1 MTTDLDRISDTMLVW
16 PLFGAGIENLG
27 VLGKPAHW
35 PTPRPAPDQILVRS
49 DAVGLCYS
57 DVKIIRQG
65 GSHPRLYGRDLAR
78 RPIVQGHEVTMT
90 VVEVGEAWR
99 DRFRPGQRFAL
110 QADFYYR
117 GRNLAYGYVFTGG
130 LAQYSLLG
138 AAALDGD
145 EGCYAIPVPEGLGY
159 AEVALTEP
167 WACVE
172 AAYVPRRR
180 LHVKAD
186 GVLWIIGRPGQEGT
200 YRLGATLIG
209 APPRKIVT
217 TDVPASLL
225 DQITWPAPVLHDGL
239 TPADYASLAQAET
252 DGGFDDIIVL
262 DPTAEVLDGLPAAI
276 ATGGVIN
283 LVGERPLGRPV
294 QVDVGRVHYD
304 YVVYVGTHGPDI
316 GAAYGPA
323 RNRAELRPGGV
334 AWIIGGGGPMGRMHL
349 QRMLEMVDGPRKI
362 VVAESNLVRNPELV
376 TSFAPLA
383 RSRGIELVVHN
394 PKQMLPDDYAAAL
407 GAAHGGH
414 GFDDIV
420 VIVASTPAIEAALPH
435 LAPDGLLVVFGGLA
449 RGTMAAL
456 DLSNIYLGAAQIT
469 GSAGSTIHDQATV
482 MRKVAAGSLTTAN
495 AVAAVGG
502 LDAARDGMQGLM
514 DGRFP
519 GKMVIFPQVESFPL
533 TALADLKT
541 AAPSVFRLLGPAGDW
556 TRAAEAEFLRLYAG
570 EIYG

>member
-1 MTTDLDRISDTMLVW
+1 MTTDLGRIPDTMLAW
-16 PLFGAGIENLG
+16 PLSGAGLENLG
-27 VLGKPAHW
+27 VDGRPARW

-57 DVKIIRQG
+57 DIKVIRQG

-78 RPIVQGHEVTMT
+78 RPIVQGHEVTVT

-99 DRFRPGQRFAL
+99 DRYRPGQRFAI

-130 LAQYSLLG
+130 LAQYNLLG
-138 AAALDGD
+138 AAALEGD
-145 EGCYAIPVPEGLGY
+145 EGSYIIPVPEGLGY

-186 GVLWIIGRPGQEGT
+186 GVLWLIGRPGLEAA
-200 YRLGATLIG
+200 YRLGTTLIG
-209 APPRKIVT
+209 TPPRKIVA
-217 TDVPASLL
+217 TDVPAALL
-225 DQITWPAPVLHDGL
+225 DQIDWPEPVRRDGL
-239 TPADYASLAQAET
+239 TAADYARLAQEET

-262 DPTAEVLDGLPAAI
+262 DPAAGVLDGLPKAI
-276 ATGGVIN
+276 ATGGLIN
-283 LVGERPLGRPV
+283 LVGERPLGRAV

-304 YVVYVGTHGPDI
+304 YVVYVGTRGPDI

-323 RNRAELRPGGV
+323 RNRAEVRPGGV

-349 QRMLEMVDGPRKI
+349 QRMLEMTGGPRKV
-362 VVAESNLVRNPELV
+362 VVAETNLVRNPELV
-376 TSFAPLA
+376 TSFGPLA
-383 RSRGIELVVHN
+383 RSRGIELVVLN
-394 PKQMLPDDYAAAL
+394 PKQMPPDDYTAAL
-407 GAAHGGH
+407 DAAHGGR

-420 VIVASTPAIEAALPH
+420 VIVANTPAIEAALPQ
-435 LAPDGLLVVFGGLA
+435 LAPDGLLVIFGGLA
-449 RGTMAAL
+449 RGTTAAL
-456 DLSNIYLGAAQIT
+456 DLSNIYLGTLQMT

-482 MRKVAAGSLTTAN
+482 LRKVAAGTLSTAS

-519 GKMVIFPQVESFPL
+519 GKMVIFPQVALFPL
-533 TALADLKT
+533 TALADLRE
-541 AAPSVFRLLGPAGDW
+541 AAPSVYRLLGPAGDW
-556 TRAAEAEFLRLYAG
+556 TREAEAEFLKLFAG
-570 EIYG
+570 GVYG

>member
-1 MTTDLDRISDTMLVW
+1 MTPDLDRIPDTMLAW
-16 PLFGAGIENLG
+16 PLTGAGIENLG
-27 VLGKPAHW
+27 VAGKPARW

-57 DVKIIRQG
+57 DVKVIRQG

-78 RPIVQGHEVTMT
+78 RPVVQGHEVTVT
-90 VVEVGEAWR
+90 VAEVGEAWR
-99 DRFRPGQRFAL
+99 DRYRPGQRFAI

-145 EGCYAIPVPEGLGY
+145 EGSYIIPVPDGLGY

-186 GVLWIIGRPGQEGT
+186 GVTWLVGRPGLEDA

-209 APPRKIVT
+209 TPPRKIIA
-217 TDVPASLL
+217 TDVPAALL
-225 DQITWPAPVLHDGL
+225 DQITWPEPVRRDGL
-239 TPADYASLAQAET
+239 TPADYAALAQAET

-262 DPTAEVLDGLPAAI
+262 DPTAEVLDGLPKAI
-276 ATGGVIN
+276 ATGGLIN

-304 YVVYVGTHGPDI
+304 YVVYIGTRGPDI

-323 RNRAELRPGGV
+323 RNRAEVRPGGV

-349 QRMLEMVDGPRKI
+349 QRMLEMAGGPRKI

-383 RSRGIELVVHN
+383 RNRGIELVVLN
-394 PKQMLPDDYAAAL
+394 PKQMPAEEYAAAL
-407 GAAHGGH
+407 AAAHGGR

-420 VIVASTPAIEAALPH
+420 VIVASTPAIEAALPQ
-435 LAPDGLLVVFGGLA
+435 LAPDGLLVIFGGLA
-449 RGTMAAL
+449 RGTTAAL
-456 DLSNIYLGAAQIT
+456 DLSNVYLGGTQIT

-482 MRKVAAGSLTTAN
+482 LRKVAAGTLSTAN

-533 TALADLKT
+533 TALADLRK
-541 AAPSVFRLLGPAGDW
+541 AAPSVFNLLGPAGDW
-556 TRAAEAEFLRLYAG
+556 TREAETEFMRLYAG
-570 EIYG
+570 ETYS